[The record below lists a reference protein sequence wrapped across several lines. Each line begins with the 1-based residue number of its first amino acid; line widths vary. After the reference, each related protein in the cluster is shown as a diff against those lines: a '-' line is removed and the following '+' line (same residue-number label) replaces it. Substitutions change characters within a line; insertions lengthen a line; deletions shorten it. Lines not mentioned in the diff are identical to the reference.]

1 MKHPETVEISNIKT
15 LENNDTKSADALT
28 AQQQSDVSAMRSAL
42 LNCDRGDATSVSF
55 ALQIIFSMRVF
66 HQLAKLIKYTEY
78 MDKVEQKM
86 YESMDRFMDN
96 MEKTDDAGTGWLVL
110 INAQD
115 QLQKIMMNSQKL
127 LEPYNNVSLYVPEQP
142 VEDSFGNGLLD
153 QHERKKLRES
163 AQFIL
168 DTLKES
174 EETNDGD

>member
-1 MKHPETVEISNIKT
+1 MKNPETVEISDITT
-15 LENNDTKSADALT
+15 LDNDTKSAEALT

-42 LNCDRGDATSVSF
+42 LNCDRGNAASVSF
-55 ALQIIFSMRVF
+55 ALQTIFSMRVF
-66 HQLAKLIKYTEY
+66 HQLSKLIRYTEQ
-78 MDKVEQKM
+78 MDKIEKKM

-96 MEKTDDAGTGWLVL
+96 LDETDTSAWLVL

-127 LEPYNNVSLYVPEQP
+127 LEPYSNVSLYVPEQP

-153 QHERKKLRES
+153 QNERKKLRDS
-163 AQFIL
+163 AQLIL

-174 EETNDGD
+174 EGNNGND